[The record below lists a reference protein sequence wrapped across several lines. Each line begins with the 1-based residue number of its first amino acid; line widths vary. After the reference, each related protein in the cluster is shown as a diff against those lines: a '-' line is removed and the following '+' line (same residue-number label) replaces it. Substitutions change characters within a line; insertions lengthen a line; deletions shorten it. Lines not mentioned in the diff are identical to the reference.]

1 MHKLFVPTLL
11 AGGLMM
17 SGCAAGLGGDS
28 YGGGLGSV
36 FGGGGSAQ
44 INSRDFERAAVDSCS
59 QEASRYGDVRIENT
73 RMNRRD
79 TVRVDG
85 SVRSDNRR
93 ARGFSCTFRSDGRI
107 VDFRI

>member
-17 SGCAAGLGGDS
+17 SGCAAGLGGDG
-28 YGGGLGSV
+28 YGGGFGSV
-36 FGGGGSAQ
+36 FGGGGAQ
-44 INSRDFERAAVDSCS
+44 VNNRDFERAASDSCGE
-59 QEASRYGDVRIENT
+59 EAARYGSVRIDNV
-73 RMNRRD
+73 RMNGRD

-93 ARGFSCTFRSDGRI
+93 DRGFSCTFRSDGRI